1 MCGCGRQI
9 FVEKTFMDRL
19 ETSKFMKVFSLESF
33 PLYGS
38 TCLSCNLLSDVSNMA
53 RLFFF
58 KGPEVLVAPSH
69 SLGPPQDYSVM
80 IHFCNR

>member
-1 MCGCGRQI
+1 MVVLASAVTYYLMSVTWLG
-9 FVEKTFMDRL
+9 F
-19 ETSKFMKVFSLESF
+19 
-33 PLYGS
+33 
-38 TCLSCNLLSDVSNMA
+38 
-53 RLFFF
+53 FFF